1 MDLLFVILLLAVLI
15 AMYDSIR
22 RVNNNVL
29 KQTEELKKIRE
40 ELHKNNNKN

>member
-15 AMYDSIR
+15 AIYDLIR

-29 KQTEELKKIRE
+29 KQAEELKKLRADKK
-40 ELHKNNNKN
+40 KNNNEN